1 MIDMRSV
8 FLVQI
13 LLLIVCFLIL
23 LITWVQNRKRY
34 MGLSCWA
41 NMLVFSC
48 VGYTLLALRDFI
60 PDFFSIIIANMFLV
74 IAFILFDRGVT
85 LFYGLKRRTS
95 FYIGVLLVYFVLVL
109 YLVYM
114 HPDIKLRIF
123 LVSATFILLYGHA
136 LYLIAFKTAPK
147 QRKISKTLIWTIVAI
162 IFINVYR
169 ILVHI
174 VVPTQQ
180 QGLFNQ
186 NTYDDMFFIVQ
197 VPVFLLLILSIVS
210 LVSGS
215 LLQEVQDEENKFN
228 SIFNFAPYGA
238 LITRCEDSR
247 VVEANKEAL
256 KLLEFDPQE
265 FVGHTLIELDVWLD
279 SELRTNLIND
289 LKSGSVINGREI
301 SFQSK
306 SKKIV
311 PVLFSATLLT
321 IGDTEY
327 VVSTIKDI
335 SDINRLKSEL
345 EEMASHDMLT
355 KLSNRRKFAE
365 VSIMQLA
372 IAARNNTKLA
382 MVIFDI
388 DDFKRI
394 NDDYSHEMGDQVLI
408 GISERLLSFSRSA
421 DLVAR
426 YGGDEFTLL
435 LTGISNRE
443 EAEAALQ
450 RLRLVFEPPI
460 CVMGYDFY
468 IHISIGVATYPEN
481 GSGYEELIAKA
492 DKALYVAKRKGKN
505 NIWFASE

>member
-1 MIDMRSV
+1 MINSGDTAFVLISAALVCLMTPGLAFFYGGLVRKKNVLTIMMQSFISMGV
-8 FLVQI
+8 VTAIWFVGGFSLAFGHDVHGIIGTMQYAFLNGVGMDPSSTYGTTIPFITFFTYQQMFAIITPALITGAFADRVSFKSYLIFLV
-13 LLLIVCFLIL
+13 L
-23 LITWVQNRKRY
+23 W
-34 MGLSCWA
+34 S
-41 NMLVFSC
+41 
-48 VGYTLLALRDFI
+48 
-60 PDFFSIIIANMFLV
+60 
-74 IAFILFDRGVT
+74 
-85 LFYGLKRRTS
+85 
-95 FYIGVLLVYFVLVL
+95 LLVYIPFAHWIWGGGFLQ
-109 YLVYM
+109 
-114 HPDIKLRIF
+114 KL
-123 LVSATFILLYGHA
+123 G
-136 LYLIAFKTAPK
+136 
-147 QRKISKTLIWTIVAI
+147 
-162 IFINVYR
+162 
-169 ILVHI
+169 
-174 VVPTQQ
+174 VVDFA
-180 QGLFNQ
+180 GG
-186 NTYDDMFFIVQ
+186 MFFIVQ